1 MTLLQ
6 TTLDAPAPVIAPA
19 PVHARLVRLRFHDA
33 PASPPPPPGRSAS
46 SSSPA
51 KRRLWS
57 LSASDAALDLA
68 LDRMIDEVA
77 RERTAGR

>member
-19 PVHARLVRLRFHDA
+19 RLVRLRFHDA
-33 PASPPPPPGRSAS
+33 PASPPPAPGRPASA
-46 SSSPA
+46 SSPA

-77 RERTAGR
+77 RERTARR